1 MIIERENMKT
11 KLIQS
16 IVILFGLST
25 MLYANCANV
34 PNGMALE
41 EVLNT
46 KTIDKAET
54 LLEKYKLNVKAYL
67 SNCDKSEDMFEQMHL
82 TILTYEDKLSDLKE
96 DSKSQKVAK
105 TRDCAKPP
113 SSKNL
118 NVAFKKK
125 DIKEI
130 TKHYVAYETDA
141 ESYLDLCA
149 SHEDYELVYDEALL
163 HEENYN
169 EWKKS

>member
-1 MIIERENMKT
+1 MK
-11 KLIQS
+11 KRFIQC
-16 IVILFGLST
+16 IVILFGLNT
-25 MLYANCANV
+25 MLYANCENV

-46 KTIDKAET
+46 KNIDKAET

-67 SNCDKSEDMFEQMHL
+67 SNCDKSEAMFEQMQV
-82 TILTYEDKLSDLKE
+82 TILTYEDKLSDLKV
-96 DSKSQKVAK
+96 DSKTKKVAK
-105 TRDCAKPP
+105 SRDCSKPP

-118 NVAFKKK
+118 NAAFKKK
-125 DIKEI
+125 DLKEI
-130 TKHYVAYETDA
+130 TKHYEAYKSDA

-163 HEENYN
+163 HEENYD